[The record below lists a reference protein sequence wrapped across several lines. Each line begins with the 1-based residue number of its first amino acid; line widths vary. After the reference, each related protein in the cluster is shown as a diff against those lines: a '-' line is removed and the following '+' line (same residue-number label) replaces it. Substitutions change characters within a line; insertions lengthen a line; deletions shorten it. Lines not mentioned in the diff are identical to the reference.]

1 MLCWRTAQF
10 GLFTHFGVAD
20 FLFFLYTHMRVNVF
34 LAEQLNTKFAF
45 YSILGD
51 YETPRPP
58 TVFDL
63 RYSVFGLRTPD
74 SMLICMWA
82 GISNLGNDKPENSGK
97 CAIQLKPPAIKPKSV
112 RSKAQNA
119 DQAS

>member
-51 YETPRPP
+51 YETPRPYG
-58 TVFDL
+58 L
-63 RYSVFGLRTPD
+63 RSSIFGLRSTDPGQHVN
-74 SMLICMWA
+74 MYVGWYFE
-82 GISNLGNDKPENSGK
+82 PW
-97 CAIQLKPPAIKPKSV
+97 
-112 RSKAQNA
+112 
-119 DQAS
+119 